1 MGDFRVD
8 DESGDKK
15 YFTMVPNYVLNHSGA
30 IEQGLYLQMKRYAG
44 ENGSCFASGK
54 TLRKKLKI
62 GKIAYRKAVDYLLEH
77 EWIYKKGAQMVETA
91 GGPQMVTV
99 YGVRDLWKLNS
110 DFYDKG
116 GAKSAYLPKGGPKNA
131 KGGSETAPKKNI
143 IKTQEDELAYAKT
156 KEKMRKKFGLPLSS
170 EGSERS

>member
-1 MGDFRVD
+1 
-8 DESGDKK
+8 
-15 YFTMVPNYVLNHSGA
+15 MVPNYVLNHSGA

-44 ENGSCFASGK
+44 ESGSCFASGK

-62 GKIAYRKAVDYLLEH
+62 GKIAYRKAVAYLLEH
-77 EWIYKKGAQMVETA
+77 DWIYAKGAQMVETV
-91 GGPQMVTV
+91 GGPQMVPV

-116 GAKSAYLPKGGPKNA
+116 GAKSAYLPKGGSEKSKGGPRNA

-143 IKTQEDELAYAKT
+143 IKTQEEILAFEKLKT
-156 KEKMRKKFGLPLSS
+156 EMHKKFRIPSK
-170 EGSERS
+170 ESERS